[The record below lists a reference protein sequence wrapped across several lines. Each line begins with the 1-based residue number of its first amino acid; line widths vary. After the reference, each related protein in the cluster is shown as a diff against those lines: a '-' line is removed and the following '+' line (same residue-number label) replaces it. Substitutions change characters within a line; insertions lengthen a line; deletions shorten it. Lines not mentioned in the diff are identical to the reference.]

1 MGIDRH
7 RWVVPLIA
15 AVLVAVLSG
24 WGVAAALP
32 DAGTVTQPSPAEAD
46 GQHDFDFEFGSWR
59 AQVRRL
65 VKPLSG
71 STPWV
76 ELSGTS
82 VVRKLWDGEGNI
94 GELDI
99 SGPSGRIQG
108 VTLRLYNPRTR
119 QWSVSFSSR
128 AGGSQGLPLYGRF
141 QGGRGEFYDLEMVDD
156 RAVLVRFVFSDI
168 TGDAFR
174 FEQAFSA
181 DGGKRWEV
189 NWIATFQRIPGR

>member
-128 AGGSQGLPLYGRF
+128 AGGTQGLPLYGRF
-141 QGGRGEFYDLEMVDD
+141 QGGRGEFYDQEMLDD
-156 RAVLVRFVFSDI
+156 RAILVRFAIWELTPDS
-168 TGDAFR
+168 AQS
-174 FEQAFSA
+174 EQAFSD
-181 DGGKRWEV
+181 DGGRTWEV
-189 NWIATFQRIPGR
+189 NWKTQYTRIKE

>member
-1 MGIDRH
+1 MAATLGAVLAG
-7 RWVVPLIA
+7 WGL
-15 AVLVAVLSG
+15 AVLVSDARG
-24 WGVAAALP
+24 ATEAAA
-32 DAGTVTQPSPAEAD
+32 AERD
-46 GQHDFDFEFGSWR
+46 GQHDFDFEFGTWK
-59 AQVRRL
+59 AQVRRM

-71 STPWV
+71 STTWV

-108 VTLRLYNPRTR
+108 VTLRLYNLRTR

-128 AGGSQGLPLYGRF
+128 AGGTPGQPLYGRF
-141 QGGRGEFYDLEMVDD
+141 QGGRGEFLDQETFED
-156 RAVLVRFVFSDI
+156 RAILVRFVFSDI
-168 TGDAFR
+168 TRDTFR
-174 FEQAFSA
+174 FEQAFSD

-189 NWIATFQRIPGR
+189 NWIATFQRTPGH